1 MITFFVLRSP
11 NFPLP
16 PTKNFTVQPSVCLV
30 VRVLP
35 SPMQFVPSAVQ
46 VFEDYIQNLEAV
58 SNKLGSISPVYPL
71 LQALRGRIQH
81 KPLPSLP

>member
-16 PTKNFTVQPSVCLV
+16 PTKNFTCSLLSVLLFAFCP
-30 VRVLP
+30 R
-35 SPMQFVPSAVQ
+35 MQFVPSAVQ
-46 VFEDYIQNLEAV
+46 AFEDYIQNLEAV